1 MLDLCWETAQ
11 KGTLLLER
19 VQFGDEV
26 LRTIIFEY
34 YCQFLIL
41 NYCSLFELVHVKIE
55 FIGKS
60 LVKEMTN
67 TIELLTEVRFLCLFV
82 IIENVYIVFFYFYY
96 NLICFSWYFK
106 EAIFIVII
114 LIVKIVKPMNNIWLV
129 ANIVVSM
136 DKVLW
141 KTIGP
146 FQHLMKGVFAWCGFL
161 LLFFCC
167 FNILCNAQQWSTNFG
182 P

>member
-1 MLDLCWETAQ
+1 M
-11 KGTLLLER
+11 
-19 VQFGDEV
+19 
-26 LRTIIFEY
+26 
-34 YCQFLIL
+34 
-41 NYCSLFELVHVKIE
+41 KIE

-114 LIVKIVKPMNNIWLV
+114 LILKIVKPMNNIWLV

-141 KTIGP
+141 KTIGT
-146 FQHLMKGVFAWCGFL
+146 FQHLTKGVFA
-161 LLFFCC
+161 
-167 FNILCNAQQWSTNFG
+167 
-182 P
+182 